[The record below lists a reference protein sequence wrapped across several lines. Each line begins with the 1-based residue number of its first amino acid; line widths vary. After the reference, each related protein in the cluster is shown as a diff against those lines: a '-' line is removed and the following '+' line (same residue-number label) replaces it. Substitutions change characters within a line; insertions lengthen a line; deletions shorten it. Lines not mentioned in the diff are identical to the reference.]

1 MSDISDPEDRRGRG
15 APRGQRSDEEDG
27 YGSYDKR
34 RHRHS
39 DDDDDDED
47 GDDIDDDD
55 DEDDEDED
63 GNEDEL
69 RRDGFVVDD
78 DEIEEGDASDSEERR
93 RRRRKKRRRRQAERE
108 ARHDYDDALDEEDLA
123 LVAENTYQ
131 GSSHAQLSSGSKFKR
146 LKRGRASKS
155 IKDDDGDEDDLRA
168 ELDDLADNGSGD
180 NRYPN
185 DISDDDDVVRRERG
199 RGSQNGRRTA
209 HAEDLGLFDNDDESD
224 IEENDYRASR
234 RMERRQD
241 NIPRG
246 RSEHQEYGGG
256 DVMDDDLDED
266 MADGRENSYDDDD
279 VDASN
284 GTGMRR
290 ARGTSARVPVG
301 GIGGMAG
308 ILTDGLDTIDEDTWL
323 ELQDIFGDGEEYAFA
338 MEAPQTDQDTFKEKM
353 LADVFEPAEL
363 EAKMMTQRDED
374 IRTTDIPERMQMR
387 ITGTE
392 ALRPLT
398 EDEIEEE
405 TTWVVRQLH
414 SWLTRQESIRSRR
427 DTYDNNSGSWGGAG
441 GGSGADLAG
450 HDDSQAPELFKQA
463 DFSNERFLAA
473 VLSVLKLISQ
483 EFFEVPY
490 IAHHRREVFVTPT
503 SVDDPGN
510 TFDNT
515 YNGEEPPTRE
525 WLSVDDLWKLY
536 DLDNQFRGFL
546 ASRRYLENM
555 IRRLKGEGIDDDHT
569 DDTQDAAL
577 ISNDDEAYARELM
590 ATAGCVEDITDV
602 IEWLQTQYSK
612 TIRSWSQQQTQFKR
626 ARSFGI
632 WEQARREGIDR
643 FIAKI
648 GINPQQVGKN
658 INSPG
663 KHFVEEQDSST
674 RPIDAAREL
683 VDVNFVSPDMVLKA
697 AKSTFAQLLA
707 LDPQIRR
714 FVRAYCDQHAC
725 VVVRPTEAGILE
737 ILDEDHPAFAFK
749 FLRQKPISEFSNS
762 SQFLGIEKA
771 VANGLLR
778 MEFSLTNEYKFDS
791 RDLRRDKEIFEMDKE
806 RSARVVCAL
815 VDTHIKSDAVHSA
828 AELWNQ
834 LRADALYTSV
844 LEYLLPQ
851 MWREISQKLNQQA
864 FDYAADACRR
874 SLESRIDVQPARN
887 SRMHPGEK
895 PRVVVV
901 AGGGFEA
908 SSRGALRVVYVDE
921 HGKYKEGFSADSM
934 RKQARMMEAD
944 GDGIAGLL
952 ELLGQQTVEV
962 VAVSGMT
969 LQTKRLFE
977 DVKAIVSD
985 HCSRSGDDIV
995 VTYANDEIARLWW
1008 DCEQARSEFPN
1019 LRKEERYCVSVARTL
1034 QDAAV
1039 EYASLGKD
1047 VLKLH
1052 LHKDQRSVDENRLF
1066 PIIERAFVNVINKV
1080 GVDIN
1085 ETAMHAHKQSV
1096 LQYVSGLGLRKAQGI
1111 IKKIGFG
1118 DRLLE
1123 SRSDLIVRRLCTRTV
1138 FVNCASFLR
1147 IRPAVIDILDNTRIH
1162 PEDYD
1167 LARKMALDALD
1178 IEDDDEEDTG
1188 NRRGRKRAD
1197 GPSRYVAE
1205 VMRRSPE
1212 KLDELDLVKYAE
1224 ELKRLLDVHK
1234 LETLKFIKQEMQH
1247 PNDDP
1252 RSEYQ
1257 QPSDTKVLEMFT
1269 GEIVGDTIKE
1279 DGSSVVSGTVVR
1291 VQPRFAIA
1299 RLDSGLEGF
1308 ISIANVADYRI
1319 EEVSDELAPGQAIV
1333 AVVKRIDLEKMSL
1346 DLSMRK
1352 SDVDEACGRGKQLSP
1367 DSKSVDRYFDVTTE
1381 TVLRERAK
1389 TQQRQTTARMRTIP
1403 HPLFKPL
1410 NGREAERF
1418 LANRPRGDC
1427 VIRLSSRGVDHIA
1440 ITWKVGEGLF
1450 QHIDVKEEDKP
1461 NDGALGGTFIVGDSA
1476 YTDLDELIAFHIEPI
1491 VRKLDEAKRSPK
1503 FYDPE
1508 TDPFYASEPVASI
1521 LGPNDYS
1528 DDYKSRRQS
1537 LWETRVARHLDTLA
1551 QSTGRGAYCI
1561 SLNLSKPG
1569 ALVLA
1574 FKPTPSYRGITKW
1587 TARVEPNEFKLGDRG
1602 RYPDVNGLIIGF
1614 KSMQMNTG
1622 TQRHGSGRDAR
1633 IPSGHDES
1641 RSRPHRPHGDSNANN
1656 NGGGNSGGS
1665 SSRWG
1670 SSKDNEWNR
1679 QPSHGAGGG
1688 WGSGGGNEWNRQP
1701 SHGVGGGWDNASSVA
1716 SSSQRPGTSSG
1727 WDT

>member
-39 DDDDDDED
+39 DDDDDDDED

-185 DISDDDDVVRRERG
+185 DISDDDD
-199 RGSQNGRRTA
+199 
-209 HAEDLGLFDNDDESD
+209 DLGLFDNDDESD

-246 RSEHQEYGGG
+246 RSEHQEY
-256 DVMDDDLDED
+256 
-266 MADGRENSYDDDD
+266 
-279 VDASN
+279 
-284 GTGMRR
+284 
-290 ARGTSARVPVG
+290 G

-414 SWLTRQESIRSRR
+414 S
-427 DTYDNNSGSWGGAG
+427 
-441 GGSGADLAG
+441 
-450 HDDSQAPELFKQA
+450 QAPELFKQA

-555 IRRLKGEGIDDDHT
+555 IRP
-569 DDTQDAAL
+569 L
-577 ISNDDEAYARELM
+577 ISNDDETYARELM

-778 MEFSLTNEYKFDS
+778 MD
-791 RDLRRDKEIFEMDKE
+791 
-806 RSARVVCAL
+806 ARVVCAL
-815 VDTHIKSDAVHSA
+815 IDTHIKSDAVHSA

-1085 ETAMHAHKQSV
+1085 ETAMYAHKQSV

-1508 TDPFYASEPVASI
+1508 TDP
-1521 LGPNDYS
+1521 
-1528 DDYKSRRQS
+1528 